1 MLSNRMIKE
10 LCLRLTLKALRY
22 ILILLICNI
31 AILLLLGKISYAA
44 EEFVYDSQ
52 GRPDPFTPW
61 VTPDGR
67 LQILRN
73 QEEQSD
79 SVLKVQGIMYDKY
92 AFSYAIVN
100 EQVVKIGDVVDDYQV
115 LKIEENKV
123 IFIKEGQIKE
133 LEWKKEE

>member
-1 MLSNRMIKE
+1 MIKE
-10 LCLRLTLKALRY
+10 LCLRLTLKALGI
-22 ILILLICNI
+22 ILSLLIFNI
-31 AILLLLGKISYAA
+31 AILLLLGKVSYAV

-92 AFSYAIVN
+92 ALSYAIVN

-123 IFIKEGQIKE
+123 IFIKEGQIKTSYNE
-133 LEWKKEE
+133 KK